1 LNGPGSKEHEK
12 SNLNKHRDP
21 KTTKDASISGEWI
34 KDDSQIYIGPPHK
47 TNDSTVWDITAYAFL
62 GGNMLFTSIEQF
74 KDGSMMVNGVGTT
87 YKGFWDERLHEE
99 ENNFSGMLESIKRIS
114 VEKDDQL
121 HLSLHD
127 GSTVVFKRAK

>member
-74 KDGSMMVNGVGTT
+74 KDGSMMVNGVG
-87 YKGFWDERLHEE
+87 
-99 ENNFSGMLESIKRIS
+99 
-114 VEKDDQL
+114 
-121 HLSLHD
+121 
-127 GSTVVFKRAK
+127 